1 MANSNKNGST
11 EPRPVFRPE
20 DVTIRGYVPRPKKGG
35 YVPRPQDSQASSGPV
50 FPVKVPT
57 NPPNQ
62 GSGGKKERD

>member
-20 DVTIRGYVPRPKKGG
+20 DVTIRGYVPRPKK
-35 YVPRPQDSQASSGPV
+35 DSQASSGPV

>member
-20 DVTIRGYVPRPKKGG
+20 DVTIRGYVPRP
-35 YVPRPQDSQASSGPV
+35 QDSQASSRPV
-50 FPVKVPT
+50 VPVKVPT